1 MYVVRL
7 DVLAAPKVY
16 SEVTPGLDDVIAC
29 YHYLNKLGNIMCTTD
44 YRTIMCKAGK
54 AHIRGNAL
62 HGSTSS
68 YCRHIANAVLWAV
81 DHCPRPNKSC
91 AGNEMAAGNGDFLVG
106 SMSNEW

>member
-1 MYVVRL
+1 MGRPAELYARDLNLGKRFGSSCGPAEDAYTNV
-7 DVLAAPKVY
+7 
-16 SEVTPGLDDVIAC
+16 DDVIAC

-68 YCRHIANAVLWAV
+68 YW
-81 DHCPRPNKSC
+81 
-91 AGNEMAAGNGDFLVG
+91 
-106 SMSNEW
+106 